1 VMNLLMA
8 AVGAVVLGLV
18 LQAYGDV
25 QKPSGTVKFITE
37 NLLNFLSINVFL
49 ALFNLLPIPPFDGS
63 HILEGMLPRGLAGA
77 YAKFRQMG
85 MLLVIVLLVVVPQ
98 MVPGFN
104 LVGQFVGPPMRWMM
118 QHYLALATWAAGI

>member
-1 VMNLLMA
+1 LLMA
-8 AVGAVVLGLV
+8 AIGAVAFGLLAKYGNFGGKSVGLV
-18 LQAYGDV
+18 AFTLILF
-25 QKPSGTVKFITE
+25 TNFIT
-37 NLLNFLSINVFL
+37 INVFL

-63 HILEGMLPRGLAGA
+63 HIVEGILPRGLAGA

-85 MLLVIVLLVVVPQ
+85 MLLVILLLVVVPQ

-118 QHYLALATWAAGI
+118 QHYLGLATWAAGI